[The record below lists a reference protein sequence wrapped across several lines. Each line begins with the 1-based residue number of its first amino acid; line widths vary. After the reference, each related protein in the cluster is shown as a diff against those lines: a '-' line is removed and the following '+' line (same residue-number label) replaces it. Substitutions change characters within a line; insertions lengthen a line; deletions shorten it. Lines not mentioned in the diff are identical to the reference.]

1 MSATMEIEQLIDG
14 LLTVAPYNLSPQ
26 QRQDTLLGLL
36 KSELEYACERNPRL
50 RNYVSHWPVDFRA
63 AERISDLPFLP
74 VGVFKQNPPLALVDA
89 GEIKRTLASSAT
101 TAQVPSRVVLD

>member
-1 MSATMEIEQLIDG
+1 MEIEQRIEG
-14 LLTVAPYNLSPQ
+14 LLTVAPYGLAPQ
-26 QRQDTLLGLL
+26 QHQDTLLALL
-36 KSELEYACERNPRL
+36 KIELEYACERNPRF
-50 RNYVSHWPVDFRA
+50 RNYVNHWPVDFRG

-101 TAQVPSRVVLD
+101 TGQVPSRVVLDDP